1 MLAPAAAYGADS
13 LATFQEYPRAEARHV
28 HNRPCPGGAVQVEQQ
43 GGRRPREARN
53 GGRGLSSE
61 PYLKE
66 IRGKPMGDN
75 MDSGF
80 EFIDL
85 GADDPRVIAMRI
97 TGKLQAEVITELVER
112 LEVVSATGQKS
123 LLYID
128 LVTFE
133 GSELGVVKE
142 KLAHIR
148 TLWTGIE
155 RLAYIL
161 DWAWM
166 SKMIGLVDAVT
177 PMHLRAFGHDQ
188 DEEARAW
195 LLSGE

>member
-1 MLAPAAAYGADS
+1 MGNH
-13 LATFQEYPRAEARHV
+13 AEKQAETTTD
-28 HNRPCPGGAVQVEQQ
+28 G
-43 GGRRPREARN
+43 
-53 GGRGLSSE
+53 
-61 PYLKE
+61 
-66 IRGKPMGDN
+66 
-75 MDSGF
+75 GF

-85 GADDPRVIAMRI
+85 GTDDPRVVAMRI
-97 TGKLQAEVITELVER
+97 TGKLHAEGMAELVKRIET
-112 LEVVSATGQKS
+112 VAATGQQS
-123 LLYID
+123 LVYVD
-128 LVTFE
+128 LATFA

-142 KLAHIR
+142 KLTGMR

-155 RLAYIL
+155 RLAYVL
-161 DWAWM
+161 DIEWM

>member
-1 MLAPAAAYGADS
+1 
-13 LATFQEYPRAEARHV
+13 
-28 HNRPCPGGAVQVEQQ
+28 
-43 GGRRPREARN
+43 
-53 GGRGLSSE
+53 
-61 PYLKE
+61 
-66 IRGKPMGDN
+66 MGDQAQQQTETTT
-75 MDSGF
+75 DGGF

-85 GADDPRVIAMRI
+85 GTDDPRVVAMRI
-97 TGKLQAEVITELVER
+97 TGKLHAEGMAELVKRIET
-112 LEVVSATGQKS
+112 VAATGQKS
-123 LLYID
+123 LVYVD
-128 LVTFE
+128 LATFA

-142 KLAHIR
+142 KLAGMR

-155 RLAYIL
+155 RLAYVL
-161 DWAWM
+161 DMEWM

>member
-1 MLAPAAAYGADS
+1 M
-13 LATFQEYPRAEARHV
+13 
-28 HNRPCPGGAVQVEQQ
+28 
-43 GGRRPREARN
+43 
-53 GGRGLSSE
+53 
-61 PYLKE
+61 
-66 IRGKPMGDN
+66 DN

-85 GADDPRVIAMRI
+85 GTDDPRVIAMKL
-97 TGKLQAEVITELVER
+97 TGKLHAEGMTELVER

-133 GSELGVVKE
+133 GSELAVVKE

-148 TLWTGIE
+148 TLWNGIE
-155 RLAYIL
+155 RLAYVL

-177 PMHLRAFGHDQ
+177 PMHLRAFGHNQ
-188 DEEARAW
+188 NEEARAW

>member
-1 MLAPAAAYGADS
+1 MGNH
-13 LATFQEYPRAEARHV
+13 AEKQAETTTD
-28 HNRPCPGGAVQVEQQ
+28 G
-43 GGRRPREARN
+43 
-53 GGRGLSSE
+53 
-61 PYLKE
+61 
-66 IRGKPMGDN
+66 
-75 MDSGF
+75 GF

-85 GADDPRVIAMRI
+85 DTDDPRVVAMRI
-97 TGKLQAEVITELVER
+97 TGKLHAEGMAELVKRIET
-112 LEVVSATGQKS
+112 VAATGQQS
-123 LLYID
+123 LVYVD
-128 LVTFE
+128 LATFA

-142 KLAHIR
+142 KLTGMR

-155 RLAYIL
+155 RLAYVL
-161 DWAWM
+161 DIEWM

>member
-1 MLAPAAAYGADS
+1 MGDHA
-13 LATFQEYPRAEARHV
+13 
-28 HNRPCPGGAVQVEQQ
+28 EQQ
-43 GGRRPREARN
+43 AATT
-53 GGRGLSSE
+53 L
-61 PYLKE
+61 
-66 IRGKPMGDN
+66 
-75 MDSGF
+75 DSGF

-85 GADDPRVIAMRI
+85 GTDDPRVIAMRI
-97 TGKLQAEVITELVER
+97 NGKLHAEVITELVER
-112 LEVVSATGQKS
+112 LEAVFATGQKS

-133 GSELGVVKE
+133 GYELAVVRE

-148 TLWTGIE
+148 ILWNGIE
-155 RLAYIL
+155 RLAYVL

-177 PMHLRAFGHDQ
+177 PMHLRAFGHDE

>member
-1 MLAPAAAYGADS
+1 
-13 LATFQEYPRAEARHV
+13 
-28 HNRPCPGGAVQVEQQ
+28 
-43 GGRRPREARN
+43 
-53 GGRGLSSE
+53 
-61 PYLKE
+61 
-66 IRGKPMGDN
+66 

-85 GADDPRVIAMRI
+85 GTDNPSVIAMRI
-97 TGKLQAEVITELVER
+97 TGRLHAEVITELVER
-112 LEVVSATGQKS
+112 LEAVSATGQKS

-133 GSELGVVKE
+133 GSDLGVVRE
-142 KLAHIR
+142 KLANMRI
-148 TLWTGIE
+148 LWNGIE
-155 RLAYIL
+155 RLAYVL
-161 DWAWM
+161 DLAWM

>member
-1 MLAPAAAYGADS
+1 
-13 LATFQEYPRAEARHV
+13 
-28 HNRPCPGGAVQVEQQ
+28 
-43 GGRRPREARN
+43 
-53 GGRGLSSE
+53 
-61 PYLKE
+61 
-66 IRGKPMGDN
+66 MGDN
-75 MDSGF
+75 MDRGF
-80 EFIDL
+80 ELIDL
-85 GADDPRVIAMRI
+85 GTDDPRVIAMRI
-97 TGKLQAEVITELVER
+97 TCKLQAEVITELVGH
-112 LEVVSATGQKS
+112 LQAVSATGQKS

-128 LVTFE
+128 LGSFG
-133 GSELGVVKE
+133 GSELAVVRE

-148 TLWTGIE
+148 TLWNGIE
-155 RLAYIL
+155 RLAYVL

>member
-1 MLAPAAAYGADS
+1 MGDHA
-13 LATFQEYPRAEARHV
+13 
-28 HNRPCPGGAVQVEQQ
+28 EQQ
-43 GGRRPREARN
+43 AATT
-53 GGRGLSSE
+53 
-61 PYLKE
+61 
-66 IRGKPMGDN
+66 I
-75 MDSGF
+75 DSGF

-85 GADDPRVIAMRI
+85 GTDDPRVIAMKL
-97 TGKLQAEVITELVER
+97 TGKLHAEGMSELVER
-112 LEVVSATGQKS
+112 IEAVAATGQKS

-133 GSELGVVKE
+133 GSELAVVRE

-148 TLWTGIE
+148 TLWNGIE
-155 RLAYIL
+155 RLVYVL

-166 SKMIGLVDAVT
+166 SKMVELVDAVT

-195 LLSGE
+195 LLWG

>member
-1 MLAPAAAYGADS
+1 
-13 LATFQEYPRAEARHV
+13 
-28 HNRPCPGGAVQVEQQ
+28 
-43 GGRRPREARN
+43 
-53 GGRGLSSE
+53 
-61 PYLKE
+61 
-66 IRGKPMGDN
+66 MGDHAQQQAETTT
-75 MDSGF
+75 DGGF

-85 GADDPRVIAMRI
+85 GTDDPRVIAMRI
-97 TGKLQAEVITELVER
+97 TGKLHAEGMAELVKRIET
-112 LEVVSATGQKS
+112 VAATGQKS
-123 LLYID
+123 LVYVD
-128 LVTFE
+128 LATFA

-142 KLAHIR
+142 KLAGMR

-155 RLAYIL
+155 RLAYVL
-161 DWAWM
+161 DMEWM